1 MSRSNTSATMPE
13 DPQGILKETTPDRN
27 LRTCYTLYLLIIVWG
42 GILPWLIPLAFFSPP
57 LLTLAASIPL
67 LLIIAMA
74 LWWIGAY
81 YRSIRYRFTAFEI
94 VWERGVWFHR
104 SGIVPYRRITAVTI
118 TQGPVYRFLGISRLT
133 VETDGTASGT
143 ASAADL
149 KIDGIAEPELLR
161 DFIMMKMQEGT
172 FPGG

>member
-1 MSRSNTSATMPE
+1 MPE
-13 DPQGILKETTPDRN
+13 DPQGILKEATPDRT

-57 LLTLAASIPL
+57 LLTLGVSIPL
-67 LLIIAMA
+67 LLIIAIT

-81 YRSIRYRFTAFEI
+81 HRSIRYRFTAFEI
-94 VWERGVWFHR
+94 LWERGVWFRR

-118 TQGPVYRFLGISRLT
+118 TRGPVYRFLGISRLT
-133 VETDGTASGT
+133 VQTDGSASDT

-161 DFIMMKMQEGT
+161 DFIMMRLQQGT
-172 FPGG
+172 LPGG